1 MDCVGGCSNYQ
12 PFPDCQSQIIG
23 NLLSTNWEVHSH
35 QGPTTFCLTNDQPSR
50 SDCLNLYEHNYQI
63 IIVGKENQSFIN
75 TLHTSIMYN
84 GSILKFNS
92 ILISKFTRLVLLVL
106 MTETWNKSVLSCP
119 RRYTNYFIADWGMFN
134 DWLNTLWLLGWMTCC
149 KWLCT
154 EVEEVEKGRWLQFVI
169 HRPQR
174 LTGQLGGRTQSL
186 VIGLRHRLH
195 IKGLMRKLR
204 EI

>member
-23 NLLSTNWEVHSH
+23 NLLSTNWEAHSH
-35 QGPTTFCLTNDQPSR
+35 QGPTTFCLTNDQPSQ
-50 SDCLNLYEHNYQI
+50 SDCLNLYEHNYNCWQRKPI
-63 IIVGKENQSFIN
+63 
-75 TLHTSIMYN
+75 LHKSMVN
-84 GSILKFNS
+84 NSSILKFNS
-92 ILISKFTRLVLLVL
+92 IFISKFTCLVLLAL
-106 MTETWNKSVLSCP
+106 MTETSKKSVFSCP
-119 RRYTNYFIADWGMFN
+119 RRYTKFFIADWGMFN

-154 EVEEVEKGRWLQFVI
+154 RVEEVEKGRWLQFVI

-186 VIGLRHRLH
+186 VIRLRHRLH

-204 EI
+204 EL